1 MSTPSISLPSAPT
14 PLSVYF
20 RNVSVAARG
29 LATALFAV
37 EEATAAAPAAAPRE
51 PRAATGVSHADS
63 LSLYRLYCLASRASA
78 HDSVSPAVVDELRR
92 IADRA

>member
-1 MSTPSISLPSAPT
+1 MSMPSISLPSTPT

-20 RNVSVAARG
+20 RNLSVAARG

-37 EEATAAAPAAAPRE
+37 ESAAASPAAAPRE
-51 PRAATGVSHADS
+51 PRAATGVSHADP
-63 LSLYRLYCLASRASA
+63 LSLYRLYCLASRSSA
-78 HDSVSPAVVDELRR
+78 HDSVSPALVDELRR